1 MYCAQSACLRLLCL
15 YMCLCR
21 GQCPE
26 SFPRWPGRAFGS
38 RGPFSLIA
46 RRERHQRGIEPPWAG
61 FRNQDHPDLMFS
73 YLVIGPLPGRTTC
86 PGCLSFVKHSPSI
99 LDRALST

>member
-26 SFPRWPGRAFGS
+26 SFPRWPGRAG
-38 RGPFSLIA
+38 
-46 RRERHQRGIEPPWAG
+46 
-61 FRNQDHPDLMFS
+61 PDL
-73 YLVIGPLPGRTTC
+73 
-86 PGCLSFVKHSPSI
+86 
-99 LDRALST
+99 LDHVSSSH